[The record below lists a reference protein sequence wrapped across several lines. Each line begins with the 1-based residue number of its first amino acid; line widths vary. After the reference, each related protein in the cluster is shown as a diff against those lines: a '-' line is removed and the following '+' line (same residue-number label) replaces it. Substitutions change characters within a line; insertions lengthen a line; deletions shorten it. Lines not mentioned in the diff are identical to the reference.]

1 MNKIRNW
8 FFDKFKNTTH
18 LEELKNMKREFK
30 TFYNESKDVTE
41 MTIYGVIGDTWW
53 EDSTSASDID
63 FALKEITGDIVIN
76 LNSPGGDAF
85 DGIAI
90 YNRLKNHE
98 GKVTVNV
105 DGYACSAASVIAMSA
120 DILNMGDGAMIMIHE
135 ASTAVW
141 GNKRDMRKQA
151 DILEEL
157 EEGMID
163 IYMTKANVSR
173 EEIRDMVD
181 AETWLSASKAKEIGF
196 ATATETVE
204 EPPVE
209 NTSKGSVKVEVKLSD
224 ELVKAFDDMRNEIQ
238 ELENKIKNTND
249 TLEQP
254 IVATKKRVIF

>member
-18 LEELKNMKREFK
+18 LEDLKNMKREFK
-30 TFYNESKDVTE
+30 TFYNESDNVTE
-41 MTIYGVIGDTWW
+41 MTIYGVIGESWW

-98 GKVTVNV
+98 GKVTINV
-105 DGYACSAASVIAMSA
+105 DGYACSAASVIAMAA
-120 DILNMGDGAMIMIHE
+120 DTLNMGDGAMIMIHE
-135 ASTAVW
+135 ASTVVW

-151 DILEEL
+151 DILEDL
-157 EEGMID
+157 EDGIID

-196 ATATETVE
+196 ATESSTVE
-204 EPPVE
+204 EPI
-209 NTSKGSVKVEVKLSD
+209 NNIANSKVSVEVGLSD
-224 ELVKAFDDMRNEIQ
+224 ELKKAFDDMRNEIQ
-238 ELENKIKNTND
+238 ELENKIKNTDD